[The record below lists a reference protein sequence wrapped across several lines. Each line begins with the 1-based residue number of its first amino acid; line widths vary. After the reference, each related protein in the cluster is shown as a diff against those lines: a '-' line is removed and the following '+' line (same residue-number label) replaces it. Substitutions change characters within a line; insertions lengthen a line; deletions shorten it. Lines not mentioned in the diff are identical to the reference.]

1 MQLSIAIHF
10 ISSKDTDEERVMN
23 SKSNNIEI
31 MINDEPDGVIEELF
45 RLLLSK
51 YQIGLE
57 TSLRSSEFVF
67 DCVHVLY
74 YKCYKII

>member
-1 MQLSIAIHF
+1 MQLSIAIHV
-10 ISSKDTDEERVMN
+10 ISSKDTDEERVLN

-31 MINDEPDGVIEELF
+31 MINDEPDGVIEEIF

-57 TSLRSSEFVF
+57 TSMRSSEFVF
-67 DCVHVLY
+67 DCVHLLY